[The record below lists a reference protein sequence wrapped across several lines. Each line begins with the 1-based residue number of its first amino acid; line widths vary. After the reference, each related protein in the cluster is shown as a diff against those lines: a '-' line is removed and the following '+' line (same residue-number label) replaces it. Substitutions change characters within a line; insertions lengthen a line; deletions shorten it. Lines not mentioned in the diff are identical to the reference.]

1 MAEQDPQGLAQS
13 DGLAIA
19 IAGVDSSA
27 LTTALACQAAG
38 FSDITLFENATSSA
52 QPAVSSSLPPR
63 HASVELSPNASRVL
77 RTLKTLDAL
86 HDYCFEPQFVH
97 QRSYRTG
104 FQLSILALG
113 AMAEGRYNAPF
124 LNLEHRDLIK
134 VLEQFAEARGIK
146 RVATEVQKL
155 EQSNTGITLG
165 VNNTQHHCDVLIVA
179 TDSEDQWRAL
189 ANAEPLTRTP
199 TGALFWQGD
208 ISANAL
214 PSGAFGPVIT
224 QWLGPLHYLSYH
236 FGAGAQRLYLS
247 AMTAAMSE
255 TQVNNAHNDST
266 ADPHALLA
274 ALADWH
280 PSLQALVGA
289 AENLHC
295 EPVVNT
301 SSPDRLAHG
310 RIVFLGSS
318 CHSLL
323 PHLPQQTALGIEDAW
338 VAARMLEQWEEDP
351 ASGWVEY
358 EKYRLPRARR
368 MQTQAEVL
376 AQKLC
381 EPVAT
386 RAWQRNLGLSLS
398 SRFLPELAMQK
409 NDWLYGYD
417 AVNGFE

>member
-1 MAEQDPQGLAQS
+1 VTPPGLQSSAQPDEVS
-13 DGLAIA
+13 IA

-27 LTTALACQAAG
+27 LTTALACHAAG
-38 FSDITLFENATSSA
+38 FSDITLLETARAGARTA
-52 QPAVSSSLPPR
+52 PLVAPK

-77 RTLKTLDAL
+77 RTLKALDAL
-86 HDYCFEPQFVH
+86 DEHCFEPQFVH

-124 LNLEHRDLIK
+124 LNIEHRHLNE
-134 VLEQFAEARGIK
+134 VLEQLAQTRGIK
-146 RVATEVQKL
+146 RVVGEVQKL
-155 EQSNTGITLG
+155 KQSSTGIEINLS
-165 VNNTQHHCDVLIVA
+165 NTQHQCDVLIVA
-179 TDSEDQWRAL
+179 ADPEDQWRTI
-189 ANAEPLTRTP
+189 ANAEALTRTP
-199 TGALFWQGD
+199 ADATFWQGD
-208 ISANAL
+208 VLESAL
-214 PSGAFGPVIT
+214 PSGAFGPVVT
-224 QWLGPLHYLSYH
+224 QWLGPRHHLSYH
-236 FGAGAQRLYLS
+236 FGARAQRLHFS
-247 AMTAAMSE
+247 AVTAAAPNEKIYNS
-255 TQVNNAHNDST
+255 AHGSS
-266 ADPHALLA
+266 ADPEPLLA
-274 ALADWH
+274 ALSDWH
-280 PSLQALVGA
+280 PSLRALADA
-289 AENLHC
+289 AENLHR

-318 CHSLL
+318 CHPML

-368 MQTQAEVL
+368 MQKQAQLL

-381 EPVAT
+381 EPSQAK
-386 RAWQRNLGLSLS
+386 AWQRNLGLSLS